1 MFARKKIFLLLL
13 LSRAIDGDDS
23 EEFRKLVYHNPCT
36 GSISRDEPT
45 EEEMPC
51 LTKTPTVSPSPGPTV
66 PNEPNKKPVDKYFC
80 PGEDCSFDFETGE
93 NVLTVEYLYSIE
105 TAQDATDPSSELP
118 ELEERL
124 LSILASKI
132 LENCIADGDI
142 RMLQTSA
149 DSSNPYKRRY
159 LNPRRRLAPTG
170 ICSVPADEYLPEE
183 TCDPEL
189 DPSNNCYVIRG
200 GVSVALDDGDSA
212 DSVKSDVLGV
222 VEDAMD
228 NNELLSDK
236 QPEVKRVKLMGEE
249 RVPVI
254 IPVNEKVAPVDDVG
268 GRNID
273 GIIIGSVFAALATLL
288 LAFLIGRKRDKEE
301 EEDESPFGVV
311 AFAGVRNGSFTQADS
326 KDLGVLASAM
336 DVHHCKS
343 QTCSKCYH
351 TNQLQFLPVRK
362 TNKGAFAS
370 ESCIE
375 VEATG
380 TRSPET
386 SDSDSD
392 ENSVQTTEFH

>member
-1 MFARKKIFLLLL
+1 MHLYFYVQFDPMKLMVIFCQ
-13 LSRAIDGDDS
+13 I
-23 EEFRKLVYHNPCT
+23 
-36 GSISRDEPT
+36 
-45 EEEMPC
+45 
-51 LTKTPTVSPSPGPTV
+51 
-66 PNEPNKKPVDKYFC
+66 
-80 PGEDCSFDFETGE
+80 
-93 NVLTVEYLYSIE
+93 
-105 TAQDATDPSSELP
+105 
-118 ELEERL
+118 
-124 LSILASKI
+124 
-132 LENCIADGDI
+132 
-142 RMLQTSA
+142 
-149 DSSNPYKRRY
+149 
-159 LNPRRRLAPTG
+159 
-170 ICSVPADEYLPEE
+170 E

-212 DSVKSDVLGV
+212 DSVKSDVRGV